1 MHADDVVLLGAWM
14 ESRDA
19 QAFKT
24 LTQRYSSRVYATAVV
39 EVGDGETPFVE
50 FEF

>member
-1 MHADDVVLLGAWM
+1 MYADDVVLLCAWM

-24 LTQRYSSRVYATAVV
+24 LTQR
-39 EVGDGETPFVE
+39 DGETPFVE